1 MAQVNNSPEYPDT
14 AEIAAEA
21 RKLIRQAIKASLA
34 TLDTPDGAPYAS
46 LITLATDAGGAPVFL
61 ISTLARHTRN
71 LMNEPRAAILVDGT
85 GQGAAEG
92 GDPLQG
98 ARLTLSGRAEK
109 TEDPAVRRRFLAR
122 QAEAS
127 FYADFP
133 DFSFWRLKVENAHFI
148 GGFGRIVDLE
158 PQDLSIPLTGA
169 EAVVEAEEGIVAHM
183 NADHADAVALYAQSL
198 GGETA
203 APDAPPR
210 RGTWSGAWRM
220 TGLDPEGCDL
230 VRGTEALRMTF
241 PRRVE
246 TPQDARKALVR
257 LVDEA
262 RAKIGST

>member
-1 MAQVNNSPEYPDT
+1 MAQVNNSPGLPDT

-34 TLDTPDGAPYAS
+34 TLDTPGGAPYAS
-46 LITLATDAGGAPVFL
+46 LITLATDADGAPVFL

-71 LMNEPRAAILVDGT
+71 LVNDPRAAILVDGT
-85 GQGAAEG
+85 GQEAEEG

-98 ARLTLSGRAEK
+98 ARLTLSGTAEK
-109 TEDPAVRRRFLAR
+109 TDNPAVRRRFLAR
-122 QAEAS
+122 QAQAS

-133 DFSFWRLKVENAHFI
+133 DFSFWRLQVESAHFI

-158 PQDLSIPLTGA
+158 PQDLLIPLTGA

-203 APDAPPR
+203 PPGMPAGR
-210 RGTWSGAWRM
+210 MTWRM

-230 VRGTEALRMTF
+230 VRGTETLRITF
-241 PRRVE
+241 PGRVE